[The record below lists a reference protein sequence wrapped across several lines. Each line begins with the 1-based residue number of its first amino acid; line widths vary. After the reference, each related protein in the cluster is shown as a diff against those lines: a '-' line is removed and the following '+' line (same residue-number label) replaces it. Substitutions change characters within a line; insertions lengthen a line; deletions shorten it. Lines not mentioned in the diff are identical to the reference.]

1 MCALH
6 MHIEQSKT
14 QLTHGLSLSPP
25 VASLIQS
32 CVSSAQA
39 ILKTLR
45 ALADEDLIESEAF
58 LPFQIEYAS
67 SSAFL
72 LHLIPIICPSLLSD
86 DSWREDARYVFD
98 TLIAKG
104 SLIAPLRKVEL
115 EQLEQKL
122 SALTPASNVIT
133 PQLPN
138 EAIGEHNDNQEQETE
153 DQDIQVHLTDET
165 GWDLFAANAMA
176 GLTPGELLDLAEQ
189 LDVDSFM
196 YQPDM

>member
-1 MCALH
+1 M
-6 MHIEQSKT
+6 
-14 QLTHGLSLSPP
+14 G
-25 VASLIQS
+25 
-32 CVSSAQA
+32 
-39 ILKTLR
+39 
-45 ALADEDLIESEAF
+45 SEAF

-86 DSWREDARYVFD
+86 DSWRDDARYVFD

-115 EQLEQKL
+115 EQLEQRL
-122 SALTPASNVIT
+122 SALTPASNVAT
-133 PQLPN
+133 PHLPT
-138 EAIGEHNDNQEQETE
+138 ETSEGIGEHGETQEQEAE
-153 DQDIQVHLTDET
+153 EHDIQAHLSDET

-189 LDVDSFM
+189 LDVDSFL
-196 YQPDM
+196 YQPEM

>member
-1 MCALH
+1 
-6 MHIEQSKT
+6 MHPIR
-14 QLTHGLSLSPP
+14 
-25 VASLIQS
+25 
-32 CVSSAQA
+32 SSW
-39 ILKTLR
+39 LTLR
-45 ALADEDLIESEAF
+45 LEAF

-86 DSWREDARYVFD
+86 DSWRDDARYVFD

-122 SALTPASNVIT
+122 SALTPASNVAT
-133 PQLPN
+133 PQLPTETN
-138 EAIGEHNDNQEQETE
+138 EEMVEHDETQEREAE
-153 DQDIQVHLTDET
+153 EEDIQTHLQDET

-189 LDVDSFM
+189 LDVDSFLCHPEM
-196 YQPDM
+196 

>member
-1 MCALH
+1 MVL
-6 MHIEQSKT
+6 
-14 QLTHGLSLSPP
+14 
-25 VASLIQS
+25 
-32 CVSSAQA
+32 
-39 ILKTLR
+39 
-45 ALADEDLIESEAF
+45 EAF

-86 DSWREDARYVFD
+86 DSWRDDARYVFD

-122 SALTPASNVIT
+122 SALTPASNVAT
-133 PQLPN
+133 PQLPTQTN
-138 EAIGEHNDNQEQETE
+138 VEMGKHDETQEQEAE
-153 DQDIQVHLTDET
+153 EQDVQAHLPDGT

-189 LDVDSFM
+189 LDVDSFL
-196 YQPDM
+196 YQPEM

>member
-1 MCALH
+1 M
-6 MHIEQSKT
+6 
-14 QLTHGLSLSPP
+14 
-25 VASLIQS
+25 
-32 CVSSAQA
+32 
-39 ILKTLR
+39 
-45 ALADEDLIESEAF
+45 
-58 LPFQIEYAS
+58 PFQIEYAS

-86 DSWREDARYVFD
+86 DSWRDDARYVFD

-122 SALTPASNVIT
+122 SALTPASNIVT
-133 PQLPN
+133 PEIQTQV
-138 EAIGEHNDNQEQETE
+138 EEHGNVQEEENREPELQEH
-153 DQDIQVHLTDET
+153 VSDET

-189 LDVDSFM
+189 LDVDSFL
-196 YQPDM
+196 YQPEM